1 MKANLLL
8 KLFLKRSVFL
18 TQIRILND
26 IKCHICVFHTPRF
39 SPDAKFL

>member
-1 MKANLLL
+1 MK
-8 KLFLKRSVFL
+8 KQSCECDVFL

-26 IKCHICVFHTPRF
+26 IKCRICVFHTPRF